1 MVVLISS
8 ILSGAQ
14 NLLQASFNQVTQLWI
29 LAGLTAM
36 FVIGLVI
43 YVCYS
48 KSLGI
53 PEGEEK

>member
-14 NLLQASFNQVTQLWI
+14 GLLQASFNQITQLWI

-36 FVIGLVI
+36 FIIGLII

-53 PEGEEK
+53 PEGEER